1 VKQSIQELESLEKQA
16 VDLLM
21 QSAGIKYGCITL
33 EIQVK
38 AGRRTR
44 TEVSVKKTT
53 LDD

>member
-1 VKQSIQELESLEKQA
+1 VQELELLEKQA

-21 QSAGIKYGCITL
+21 QSAGIKYGCITV

-44 TEVSVKKTT
+44 TELSVRKTT
-53 LDD
+53 LEEC